1 MPNHNLTLNNTLS
14 NNCQEIWSQTKSPKN
29 SDFLRISKNL
39 SLRISPNIFL
49 KTEKGL
55 KANCFSLNF
64 SKMIVGNHKWD
75 YPVIWKTIVL
85 ILKNSQALIQESTE
99 DLNRMV
105 DNLTLEKIHISIG
118 MVFSF
123 TTGRKRGRRCK
134 MTFSVTLKPNH

>member
-14 NNCQEIWSQTKSPKN
+14 NNCQEIWNQTKSPKN

-105 DNLTLEKIHISIG
+105 DKACK
-118 MVFSF
+118 
-123 TTGRKRGRRCK
+123 GRY
-134 MTFSVTLKPNH
+134 F